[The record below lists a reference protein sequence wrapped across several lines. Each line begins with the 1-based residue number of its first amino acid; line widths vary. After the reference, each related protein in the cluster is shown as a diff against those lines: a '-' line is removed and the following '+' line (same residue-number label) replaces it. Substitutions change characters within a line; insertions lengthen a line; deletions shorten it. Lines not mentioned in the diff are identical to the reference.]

1 MNEGKTPATGLFGSL
16 RRLLHSSTEL
26 LEVRLELLATELQ
39 QEKLRVLDALAWLAV
54 AVLALAIA
62 LVLLSVFVVML
73 FAPEYRLAA
82 LGAVGLGHLG
92 LAWAAL
98 RLARSRRQAG
108 GPPFEASLAELRR
121 DRAALMGREGE
132 GPR

>member
-1 MNEGKTPATGLFGSL
+1 VSDSKAGATGLFGSL
-16 RRLLHSSTEL
+16 RRLLHSSAEL
-26 LEVRLELLATELQ
+26 VEVRLELLATELQ

-62 LVLLSVFVVML
+62 LVLLSAFVVML
-73 FAPEYRLAA
+73 FAPPYRLAA
-82 LGAVGLGHLG
+82 LGVVGLGHLA
-92 LAWAAL
+92 LAWFAL

-121 DRAALMGREGE
+121 DRAALLGREGE
-132 GPR
+132 GTR